1 MVMVMHE
8 RFRSGQQGITLIV
21 VLVILIVIALLGVTA
36 MHMSI
41 NNTHISTNSRTQ
53 AMTFEAAE
61 AGTRQAYAQAQLA
74 ATWNSTSTQQQA
86 APTTTYDLAL
96 QLSGST
102 LCDGTNPAYPACI
115 VLTCITQGGSV
126 VSQTSANCQST
137 DRLDQ
142 AGQLQTVSQTTYV
155 GTAPMFNSS
164 MQAALFQTESVG
176 CMPDSGSTCVVM
188 TTDNGMTTPQ
198 VAASNYSDT
207 VVVISRPILGT
218 N

>member
-1 MVMVMHE
+1 MVNRE

-36 MHMSI
+36 MRMSI
-41 NNTHISTNSRTQ
+41 NNTHISTNSRAQ

-74 ATWNSTSTQQQA
+74 ATWKPTASQPQPPITS
-86 APTTTYDLAL
+86 YDVAL
-96 QLSGST
+96 QASGNA
-102 LCDGTNPAYPACI
+102 LCDGTNPSYPACI
-115 VLTCITQGGSV
+115 VLTCITQNGSV

-142 AGQLQTVSQTTYV
+142 AGQLQTVTQTTYL
-155 GTAPMFNSS
+155 GAQNMYNSS
-164 MQAALFQTESVG
+164 VNIQAALFQTESIG
-176 CMPDSGSTCVVM
+176 CLPESGSTCVVM
-188 TTDNGMTTPQ
+188 TAQNGMTTPQ